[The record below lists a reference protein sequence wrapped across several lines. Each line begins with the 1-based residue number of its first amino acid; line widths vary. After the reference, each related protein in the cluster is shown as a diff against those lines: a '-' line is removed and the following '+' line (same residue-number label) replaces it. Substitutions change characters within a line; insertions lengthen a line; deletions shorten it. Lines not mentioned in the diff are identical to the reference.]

1 MFAEGEFIYLSLLPS
16 TVLHRGRFIDPFMK
30 AMGWK
35 SPREAAKNLNQFQR
49 ALASYSKRNK
59 FDNVQLE
66 AVGKAQK
73 LYNFLRRYWLKE
85 NCAITKRNNKD
96 GELVSVCLKHG
107 NKSECGGRFEE
118 WFRSVSY

>member
-49 ALASYSKRNK
+49 ALP
-59 FDNVQLE
+59 
-66 AVGKAQK
+66 G
-73 LYNFLRRYWLKE
+73 
-85 NCAITKRNNKD
+85 
-96 GELVSVCLKHG
+96 
-107 NKSECGGRFEE
+107 
-118 WFRSVSY
+118 VSYDDLFKIEMEESGASI